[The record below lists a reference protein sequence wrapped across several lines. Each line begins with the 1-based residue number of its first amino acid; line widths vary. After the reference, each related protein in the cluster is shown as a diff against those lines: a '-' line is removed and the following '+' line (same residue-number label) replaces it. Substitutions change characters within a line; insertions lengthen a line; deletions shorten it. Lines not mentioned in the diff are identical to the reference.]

1 MWLKIRIYQPF
12 QRTAWAGSTAETK
25 QPCSQPGFYTSADTL
40 TQYSNLSRMT
50 CSRPLSYGRQE
61 SWAGK
66 DRLLGPGR
74 RAQSQ
79 GTGWDMDLRI
89 SPIRQP
95 ERRQALGLTRR
106 ARLYPKACSN
116 VGYQPAFSNGKS
128 TQSLL
133 TTQSLSFP
141 VERENMIPA
150 ILSQRGGGRERRVW
164 GRREGHVD
172 LRVSVSLKNLIG
184 YICVKWF

>member
-12 QRTAWAGSTAETK
+12 QRTAWEGSTAETK
-25 QPCSQPGFYTSADTL
+25 QPCSQPGFYTTADTL
-40 TQYSNLSRMT
+40 THALS
-50 CSRPLSYGRQE
+50 SRPLSYDRQE

-79 GTGWDMDLRI
+79 GTGQDMDLRI
-89 SPIRQP
+89 SPIRQS

-128 TQSLL
+128 TLL
-133 TTQSLSFP
+133 TTQSLSSP
-141 VERENMIPA
+141 AKRENMIPA
-150 ILSQRGGGRERRVW
+150 ILSQGGGRERWVW
-164 GRREGHVD
+164 GRREGHMD
-172 LRVSVSLKNLIG
+172 LRVSLKKRIG
-184 YICVKWF
+184 FICVKRF